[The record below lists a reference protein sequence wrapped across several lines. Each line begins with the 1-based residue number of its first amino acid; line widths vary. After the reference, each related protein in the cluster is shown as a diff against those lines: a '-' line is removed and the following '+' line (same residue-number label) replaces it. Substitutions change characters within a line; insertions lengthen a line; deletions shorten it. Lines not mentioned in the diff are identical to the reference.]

1 MQLNV
6 VQEGSRTEIQQYI
19 TFRYKFTGFHRIPRV
34 SDVFRLSDLTVGSD
48 TQQLPIGIRYQR
60 FHQIPIGFLSEAV
73 GNYRIPVGIYR
84 ITRDILQDPMGS
96 EPGILR
102 PGKRS
107 THQSSMAAHGQVDK
121 TYSESI
127 HYYDEAD
134 QTKSVRNSRIQII
147 SQKY

>member
-60 FHQIPIGFLSEAV
+60 FQQFPIGFLSEGV

-84 ITRDILQDPMGS
+84 ITWDIRWDPN
-96 EPGILR
+96 PGFFALGTYRIV
-102 PGKRS
+102 P
-107 THQSSMAAHGQVDK
+107 TNEIDQVRHCLKVIQHNLNIDLFL
-121 TYSESI
+121 
-127 HYYDEAD
+127 HYLLWNKVY
-134 QTKSVRNSRIQII
+134 R
-147 SQKY
+147 